1 MIGTDHLLKT
11 ATLISRRR
19 EIKCCLQ
26 WDIENIVVPV
36 ASKPVKIRNHD
47 IPKDDGYDFS
57 RCDAYRIGF
66 FINELCHQH
75 LWPMAPAFRYC
86 SINKL
91 CEGLEGCDFG
101 ELLRVC
107 DYEQRCDDC
116 DELLTDQVGSAVAQA
131 KESFQGLCLDCVKH
145 HKKDKEEWAKC
156 RIPHT
161 DFRGLEQD
169 RNTALA

>member
-1 MIGTDHLLKT
+1 MIVIDRLLKT

-19 EIKCCLQ
+19 DIKYRLQ
-26 WDIENIVVPV
+26 LDVENVVEPV
-36 ASKPVKIRNHD
+36 ASKWISIKDRG
-47 IPKDDGYDFS
+47 IPEGDVCDFS
-57 RCDAYRIGF
+57 CCDAYRIGF
-66 FINELCHQH
+66 FINQLLHQN
-75 LWPMAPAFRYC
+75 LWPMVSAFRRC
-86 SINKL
+86 SIKSL
-91 CEGLEGCDFG
+91 CEGLESCDF
-101 ELLRVC
+101 EDLLRVRT
-107 DYEQRCDDC
+107 YEQRCDDC

-169 RNTALA
+169 RDTTVA